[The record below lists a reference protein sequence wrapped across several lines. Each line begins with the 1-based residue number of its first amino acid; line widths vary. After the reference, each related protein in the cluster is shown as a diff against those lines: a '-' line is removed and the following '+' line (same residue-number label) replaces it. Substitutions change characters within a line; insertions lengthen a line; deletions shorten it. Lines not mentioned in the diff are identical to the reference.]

1 MRWIPVNEELPELKP
16 MGDGV
21 AYSETVLAL
30 TDGVKVMAAI
40 LKEFPDGE
48 KNWVAPFEFWDAEDE
63 SITHWAEIPTL
74 PEVQG

>member
-1 MRWIPVNEELPELKP
+1 MKWTPVNEALPELKP
-16 MGDGV
+16 MGDGF

-40 LKEFPDGE
+40 LKGLPNGE
-48 KNWVAPFEFWDAEDE
+48 KFWIAPFEFWDAEDE

>member
-40 LKEFPDGE
+40 LKEFPEAKKIGSLRL
-48 KNWVAPFEFWDAEDE
+48 KFWDAEDE

>member
-1 MRWIPVNEELPELKP
+1 
-16 MGDGV
+16 
-21 AYSETVLAL
+21 
-30 TDGVKVMAAI
+30 MAAI